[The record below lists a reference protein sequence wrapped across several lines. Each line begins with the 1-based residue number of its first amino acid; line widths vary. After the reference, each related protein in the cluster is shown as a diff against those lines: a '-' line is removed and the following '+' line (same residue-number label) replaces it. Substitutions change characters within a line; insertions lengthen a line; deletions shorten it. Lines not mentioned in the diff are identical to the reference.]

1 MTRLILS
8 LYELDI
14 IRFLIAGIRLFQRKV
29 EDKQASKH
37 LYSIEV
43 IKNIRP
49 INKHTYNIDDSN
61 AQRQA
66 ARIAH
71 KAQHCLLPCKKI
83 SKLKKNTNKHIHVH
97 SAGIQI
103 D

>member
-29 EDKQASKH
+29 EDKQASLFAQLINIH
-37 LYSIEV
+37 
-43 IKNIRP
+43 KN
-49 INKHTYNIDDSN
+49 YNIDDSN

-71 KAQHCLLPCKKI
+71 KAQHCLPPCKKI
-83 SKLKKNTNKHIHVH
+83 SKLKKIQTNIYNHVH